1 MYVTELDSELIS
13 LLSNPSPDD
22 QPMFF
27 EQTDQIEQI
36 FQTWEEKNLFLITN
50 SKDREEQMEEINK
63 HFANVKMQL
72 DSRIDSLAKQKN
84 ILQKQLDNLNEKIKS
99 F

>member
-1 MYVTELDSELIS
+1 MYLSELDSELIS

-22 QPMFF
+22 QPMYF
-27 EQTDQIEQI
+27 EQTEQIEQI

-63 HFANVKMQL
+63 HFAKVKMQL
-72 DSRIDSLAKQKN
+72 DSRSEALVK
-84 ILQKQLDNLNEKIKS
+84 
-99 F
+99 

>member
-1 MYVTELDSELIS
+1 MYISELDSDLIS
-13 LLSNPSPDD
+13 LLTNSSPDE
-22 QPMFF
+22 QPMYFSH
-27 EQTDQIEQI
+27 TDQIEVI

-72 DSRIDSLAKQKN
+72 DSRIEV
-84 ILQKQLDNLNEKIKS
+84 LDK
-99 F
+99 